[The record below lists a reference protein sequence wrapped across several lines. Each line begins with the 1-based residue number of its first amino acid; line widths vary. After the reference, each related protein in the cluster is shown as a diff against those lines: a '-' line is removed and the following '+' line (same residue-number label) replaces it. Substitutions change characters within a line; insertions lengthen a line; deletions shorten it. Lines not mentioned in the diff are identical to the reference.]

1 MALELVPTLVD
12 MLGGDIPQG
21 TAEQI
26 RGGVSECLSSYS
38 GMVHRAGIKWRNKV
52 HANVDY
58 LFRFLS
64 SMKLGPM
71 VSVGLSWGLR

>member
-12 MLGGDIPQG
+12 MLGNDIPQG
-21 TAEQI
+21 TAGQI
-26 RGGVSECLSSYS
+26 RGGVSECLSSCS
-38 GMVHRAGIKWRNKV
+38 GMVRQAGIRWRNKV

-64 SMKLGPM
+64 STKLGPM
-71 VSVGLSWGLR
+71 VFVGLSWGLG

>member
-1 MALELVPTLVD
+1 MALELVLTLVD

-21 TAEQI
+21 IAGQI
-26 RGGVSECLSSYS
+26 RGGVFECLSSCF
-38 GMVHRAGIKWRNKV
+38 GMVHRAGIRWQNRV
-52 HANVDY
+52 RANVDY

-64 SMKLGPM
+64 STKVGLV